1 MTWLTEILKIEL
13 EEQLL
18 IKYYKI
24 KRLIFLKVQNM
35 MDIKGVLLQW
45 FINFLIKKTSVSSIK
60 NENMSDQQ
68 LTEELLNSVI
78 KKFNKRKVDSFYR

>member
-1 MTWLTEILKIEL
+1 MIFHLVLLKIE
-13 EEQLL
+13 
-18 IKYYKI
+18 
-24 KRLIFLKVQNM
+24 NM

-68 LTEELLNSVI
+68 LTEELLDSVI

>member
-1 MTWLTEILKIEL
+1 MIFHLVLLKIE
-13 EEQLL
+13 
-18 IKYYKI
+18 
-24 KRLIFLKVQNM
+24 NM